1 MSEEI
6 DSRENK
12 AVHGTGRSGTQR
24 YRPADADLPCRASR
38 SVKQA
43 ARSGVKLNMDRD
55 SPGPAGKGNG
65 DGRDE
70 EFERF

>member
-1 MSEEI
+1 M
-6 DSRENK
+6 
-12 AVHGTGRSGTQR
+12 
-24 YRPADADLPCRASR
+24 RPALPSTW
-38 SVKQA
+38 SGKQS

-55 SPGPAGKGNG
+55 SPRPAGKGNG